1 QVPRF
6 AGRSLRCL
14 SRRAID
20 AALEMGVAESAAAAL
35 GYLEPVPG
43 FRQVADK
50 LPGIDVMHHRAARH
64 HHVQVF
70 ARLPALVVA
79 GAGLAA
85 GGAIFAADPEVG
97 KRIGTGLCHQ
107 VDATAAAAVTPVR
120 SALFNIFFA
129 AKAERTVAAVAGV
142 HADGRLVYEFHGC
155 SLSWMHTKNP

>member
-1 QVPRF
+1 
-6 AGRSLRCL
+6 
-14 SRRAID
+14 ID

-43 FRQVADK
+43 FRQVADEF
-50 LPGIDVMHHRAARH
+50 PGVDVMHHRAARH

-70 ARLPALVVA
+70 TRLPALVVA

-97 KRIGTGLCHQ
+97 KGIGAGLRHQ

-120 SALFNIFFA
+120 AALFDIFFA
-129 AKAERTVAAVAGV
+129 AKAERTMTAVASM
-142 HADGRLVYEFHGC
+142 DTDRRLVYELH
-155 SLSWMHTKNP
+155 